1 VGLALAVAAVW
12 KEMEVGAETE
22 AGRGWK
28 LGVRTARAMV
38 TRLGGGGGAGGW
50 PPLVGAGF
58 IGDAADGISC
68 RTWTSARST
77 AAPIVCPAAAPPRE
91 AEGGAVPCRP
101 DQRRM
106 EAARHRA

>member
-1 VGLALAVAAVW
+1 
-12 KEMEVGAETE
+12 M
-22 AGRGWK
+22 
-28 LGVRTARAMV
+28 
-38 TRLGGGGGAGGW
+38 
-50 PPLVGAGF
+50 VGAGF
-58 IGDAADGISC
+58 IGDAVDEISC

-106 EAARHRA
+106 EAAGHRA